1 MFFLTSFLFFY
12 FYIKFAYYNR
22 NNEKKKGDTF
32 MMPNQKKVN
41 FSNVSRV
48 VSYLAISVLSF
59 FGVAAFL
66 ATPVF

>member
-1 MFFLTSFLFFY
+1 M
-12 FYIKFAYYNR
+12 I
-22 NNEKKKGDTF
+22 
-32 MMPNQKKVN
+32 PNQKKVN
-41 FSNVSRV
+41 FSNISRV